1 MKALIA
7 AGGRGSRL
15 RPLTHTAAKQL
26 IPVAN
31 KPILYYG
38 LEDIAKAGIKN
49 VGMIVGKETID
60 DIKRSVGD
68 GKKWGLNIKY
78 IYQEEPLGLAH
89 CIKIARNYLKDAP
102 FIMYLGDN
110 ILTTDLSKFIGEFK
124 RSDANALVLLAEVD
138 NPEQFG
144 VAQLDDNDNITRLV
158 EKPKTPP
165 TNFAL
170 VGVYLFDKNIFKAV
184 NNIKPSFRNELEIT
198 DAIQWLIDNGY
209 KVLPHKVSGW
219 WKDTGKVGDVL
230 EANRFILSS
239 LKASK
244 GKGLMID
251 SNSKI
256 KGKVILQRNV
266 RIENSVIRG
275 PAIIGEKTKIT
286 NSYIGPY
293 TSIYFG
299 CEILNS
305 EIENSIIMEN
315 TKIIDLPSRLDNSII
330 GKEVE
335 ISKNIK
341 KPNAINLILGDRSKI
356 RMHKNPSKGRSI

>member
-1 MKALIA
+1 MKALVA
-7 AGGRGSRL
+7 AGGKGSRL

-38 LEDIAKAGIKN
+38 LEDITKLGIKD
-49 VGMIVGKETID
+49 VGIIVGKETID
-60 DIKRSVGD
+60 DIKKGVGD
-68 GKKWGLNIKY
+68 GKRWGINVEY

-89 CIKIARNYLKDAP
+89 CIKIAKSFLKDEP

-110 ILTTDLSKFIGEFK
+110 ILITDLSKFTEEFE
-124 RSDANALVLLAEVD
+124 RSDANALVLLSEVD

-144 VAQLDDNDNITRLV
+144 VVELDDKNYIKRLV
-158 EKPKTPP
+158 EKPKEPP

-184 NNIKPSFRNELEIT
+184 NKIHPSSRNELEIT

-219 WKDTGKVGDVL
+219 WKDTGKVEDVL

-239 LKASK
+239 LKCALGERVS
-244 GKGLMID
+244 ID

-256 KGKVILQRNV
+256 EGEVNLEREAK
-266 RIENSVIRG
+266 IENSIIRG
-275 PAIIGEKTKIT
+275 PVIIGEKTTIS

-299 CEILNS
+299 CEIKNS
-305 EIENSIIMEN
+305 EIENSIVMEN

-335 ISKNIK
+335 ITENNE
-341 KPNAINLILGDRSKI
+341 KPNVIKLIIGDRSKI
-356 RMHKNPSKGRSI
+356 FLT